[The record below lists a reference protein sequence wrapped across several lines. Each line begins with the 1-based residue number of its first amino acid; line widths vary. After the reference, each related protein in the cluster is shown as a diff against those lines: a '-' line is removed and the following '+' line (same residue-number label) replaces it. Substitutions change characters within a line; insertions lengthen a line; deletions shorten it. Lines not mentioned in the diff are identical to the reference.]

1 VIGEVFARLDRAQK
15 QRSFKIIASIIIL
28 VLAVGGYAAAWV
40 ASNAPEAP
48 ERLTV
53 RQAELAQDPAS
64 SELLSIGTTLLL
76 SLTTTDGA
84 VAFGLGTL
92 VAIGAVMLVI
102 WLGLS
107 LSYLAMLLLGW
118 GIGVPLL
125 LFAGGFWGGIGEL
138 LVGIVP
144 LALIFLTLI
153 EALRLVLSGPNPVL
167 AVARNVINEAVRM
180 RISIV
185 FIIILLLLLAVIP
198 TVLQEDQPLRYR
210 VQQWLQY
217 GTGFSYGI
225 LALLTAFLSV
235 GTVVFEQRDRIIWQT
250 ATKPVPAWQYLL
262 GKWVGVMALNFVLLG
277 VTAGGVYIFTEYL
290 RHQPANGEIAYRVNE
305 RGQSTRGPAGA
316 PPSTDRRLLER
327 QVLVARVGTE
337 ALPGYPTETNIEYR
351 IDAIISRMDNPEEA
365 DRNEIRASIYESW
378 SEQLDRIVEQ
388 RVSEAQELSPDF
400 VDTFQRRT
408 LLRAEALDEYEQ
420 QYRSL
425 DRNEQ
430 EQFVF
435 DLSRARSVW
444 QGEREAIM
452 SRVDG
457 EIDDLIDQGAAAEA
471 DRDRLRNE
479 IILRLM
485 DAGQLPE
492 IPELTLRFQI
502 EAGTNDPSVIYRFY
516 MFINGRPLR
525 GVDDFNRPRPVEVAL
540 GAAQTL
546 EFPIDWI
553 PPNGMTVLTVRS
565 DMTNERTATFPP
577 DGLEVLYPIGG
588 YEANFFRV
596 MFVMWVK
603 LGFIAAVGI
612 AVSTFLSFPVACLM
626 VLGILFMAESAGFL
640 WNALEYYSA
649 KDQQGNVNPFAVLV
663 RLVAIPISWTFRT
676 YAELRPTA
684 HLVDGRLL
692 SWSSVTTA
700 LAILGAWT
708 IGVLGIGLA
717 IFRRRELAMY
727 SGN

>member
-1 VIGEVFARLDRAQK
+1 
-15 QRSFKIIASIIIL
+15 
-28 VLAVGGYAAAWV
+28 
-40 ASNAPEAP
+40 
-48 ERLTV
+48 
-53 RQAELAQDPAS
+53 
-64 SELLSIGTTLLL
+64 
-76 SLTTTDGA
+76 
-84 VAFGLGTL
+84 
-92 VAIGAVMLVI
+92 
-102 WLGLS
+102 
-107 LSYLAMLLLGW
+107 
-118 GIGVPLL
+118 
-125 LFAGGFWGGIGEL
+125 
-138 LVGIVP
+138 
-144 LALIFLTLI
+144 
-153 EALRLVLSGPNPVL
+153 GPNPIL

-305 RGQSTRGPAGA
+305 RGQSTRGPTGA

-337 ALPGYPTETNIEYR
+337 ALPGYPTDGNIEYR

-365 DRNEIRASIYESW
+365 DRDEIRASIYDNW

-457 EIDDLIDQGAAAEA
+457 EIDDLIDQGAATEE

-485 DAGQLPE
+485 DSGQLPE

-502 EAGTNDPSVIYRFY
+502 EAGTNDPSKIYRFY

-525 GVDDFNRPRPVEVAL
+525 GVDEFNRPRPIEVAL

-676 YAELRPTA
+676 YAELKPTA